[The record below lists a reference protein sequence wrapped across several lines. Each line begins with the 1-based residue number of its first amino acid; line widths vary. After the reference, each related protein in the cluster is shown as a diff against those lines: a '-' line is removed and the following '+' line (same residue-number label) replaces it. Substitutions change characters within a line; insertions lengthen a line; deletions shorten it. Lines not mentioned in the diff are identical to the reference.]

1 MRSKCLALCLTLCLT
16 TTGCRSRGRAVERER
31 HDVVECLSRDDLR
44 DTVTIRWWEGPV
56 GDLPDTLQ
64 ILPTEARRVVVTRHQ
79 VRAAASLAREE
90 QSAQEVASPPSPP
103 LTKNNRRKPLLI
115 GMALGLTLAVLLRV
129 AIAKLS
135 K

>member
-1 MRSKCLALCLTLCLT
+1 MRSGWLVLCLSLCLTS
-16 TTGCRSRGRAVERER
+16 GCRSRGRAVQRER

-56 GDLPDTLQ
+56 GDLPDTPQ
-64 ILPTEARRVVVTRHQ
+64 VLPPETRRVVVTRH
-79 VRAAASLAREE
+79 RTRTADRTAREE
-90 QSAQEVASPPSPP
+90 QSTQEVTAPAPP
-103 LTKNNRRKPLLI
+103 LPKNNRRKPLLI
-115 GMALGLTLAVLLRV
+115 GIALGLTLAVLLRL

>member
-1 MRSKCLALCLTLCLT
+1 MRSKWLTLCLTLCLT

-79 VRAAASLAREE
+79 VRAAARQAREE
-90 QSAQEVASPPSPP
+90 QSAQEVASPAPS
-103 LTKNNRRKPLLI
+103 LTKNNRRRPLLI

>member
-44 DTVTIRWWEGPV
+44 DTVTIRWWEGPI

-64 ILPTEARRVVVTRHQ
+64 ILPPETRRVVVTRHQ
-79 VRAAASLAREE
+79 VRAAARQAREE
-90 QSAQEVASPPSPP
+90 QSTQEVTAPAPP
-103 LTKNNRRKPLLI
+103 LTKNNRRKPSLI
-115 GMALGLTLAVLLRV
+115 GIALGLTLAVLLRV

>member
-1 MRSKCLALCLTLCLT
+1 MRSQWFLFCLALCLTS
-16 TTGCRSRGRAVERER
+16 GCKSRGHVVERER

-79 VRAAASLAREE
+79 VRAAASQAREE

>member
-1 MRSKCLALCLTLCLT
+1 MRSQWLLFCLALCLTS
-16 TTGCRSRGRAVERER
+16 GCKSRGRAVQRER

-44 DTVTIRWWEGPV
+44 DTVTIRWWEGPI

-79 VRAAASLAREE
+79 VRTAARQAREE

-103 LTKNNRRKPLLI
+103 LTKNNRRRPLLI

>member
-16 TTGCRSRGRAVERER
+16 TTGCRSRGRAVERAR

-79 VRAAASLAREE
+79 VRAAASQAREE
-90 QSAQEVASPPSPP
+90 QSAQEVASPAPP
-103 LTKNNRRKPLLI
+103 LTKNNRRRPLLI

>member
-1 MRSKCLALCLTLCLT
+1 MRSEWLVLCLTLCL

-64 ILPTEARRVVVTRHQ
+64 ILPPERRRVVVTRHQ
-79 VRAAASLAREE
+79 VRTAARQAREE
-90 QSAQEVASPPSPP
+90 QSTQEVTAPSST
-103 LTKNNRRKPLLI
+103 LNKNNRRKPFLI
-115 GMALGLTLAVLLRV
+115 GIALGLTLAVLLRV

>member
-1 MRSKCLALCLTLCLT
+1 MRSGWLVLCLSLCLTS
-16 TTGCRSRGRAVERER
+16 GCGSRGRAVQRER

-56 GDLPDTLQ
+56 GDLLDTPQ
-64 ILPTEARRVVVTRHQ
+64 VLPPETRRVVVTRH
-79 VRAAASLAREE
+79 RARTAREE
-90 QSAQEVASPPSPP
+90 QSTQEVTAPAPP
-103 LTKNNRRKPLLI
+103 LPKNNRRKPLLI
-115 GMALGLTLAVLLRV
+115 GIALGLTLAVLLRL

>member
-1 MRSKCLALCLTLCLT
+1 MAGALSHPLSHDRLQEQ
-16 TTGCRSRGRAVERER
+16 GESGREGAD
-31 HDVVECLSRDDLR
+31 DVVECLSRDDLR

-64 ILPTEARRVVVTRHQ
+64 IRPPERRRVVVTRHQ
-79 VRAAASLAREE
+79 VRTAARQAREE
-90 QSAQEVASPPSPP
+90 QSTQEVTAPAPP
-103 LTKNNRRKPLLI
+103 LPKNNLRKPLLI
-115 GMALGLTLAVLLRV
+115 GIALGLTLAVLLRL

>member
-1 MRSKCLALCLTLCLT
+1 MRSEWLVLCLSLCLTS
-16 TTGCRSRGRAVERER
+16 GCRSRGRAVQRER
-31 HDVVECLSRDDLR
+31 HDVVECLSHDDLR

-64 ILPTEARRVVVTRHQ
+64 IRPPETRRVVVTRH
-79 VRAAASLAREE
+79 RIRTAARQAREE
-90 QSAQEVASPPSPP
+90 QSAQEVTVPTSP
-103 LTKNNRRKPLLI
+103 LTKNNRRKALLI

>member
-1 MRSKCLALCLTLCLT
+1 MRSKCLALCLSLCLT
-16 TTGCRSRGRAVERER
+16 SGCRSRGRAVQRER

-56 GDLPDTLQ
+56 GDLPDTPQ
-64 ILPTEARRVVVTRHQ
+64 ILPPETRRVVVTRH
-79 VRAAASLAREE
+79 RARTAARTAREE

>member
-44 DTVTIRWWEGPV
+44 DTVTIRWWEGPI

-64 ILPTEARRVVVTRHQ
+64 ILPPETRRVVVTRHQ
-79 VRAAASLAREE
+79 VRAAARQAREE
-90 QSAQEVASPPSPP
+90 QSTQEVTAPAPP
-103 LTKNNRRKPLLI
+103 LTKNNRRKPFLI
-115 GMALGLTLAVLLRV
+115 GIALGLTLAVLLRV

>member
-1 MRSKCLALCLTLCLT
+1 MRSKWLTLCLTLCLT

-44 DTVTIRWWEGPV
+44 DTVTIRWWEGPI

-64 ILPTEARRVVVTRHQ
+64 ILPPETRRVVVTRHQ
-79 VRAAASLAREE
+79 VRTSASQAREE

-103 LTKNNRRKPLLI
+103 LTKNNRRRPLLI

>member
-1 MRSKCLALCLTLCLT
+1 MRSEWLVLCLTLCL

-64 ILPTEARRVVVTRHQ
+64 ILPPERRRVVVTRHQ
-79 VRAAASLAREE
+79 VRAAARQARKE
-90 QSAQEVASPPSPP
+90 QSIQEVAAPAPP

-115 GMALGLTLAVLLRV
+115 GVALGLILAVLLQV

>member
-1 MRSKCLALCLTLCLT
+1 MRSGWLVLCLSLCLTS
-16 TTGCRSRGRAVERER
+16 GCRSRGRAVQRER

-64 ILPTEARRVVVTRHQ
+64 ILPPETRRVVVTRH
-79 VRAAASLAREE
+79 RIRTAARQAREE
-90 QSAQEVASPPSPP
+90 QSAQEVTVPTSP
-103 LTKNNRRKPLLI
+103 LTKNNRRKALLI

>member
-1 MRSKCLALCLTLCLT
+1 MRSEWLVLCLSLCLTS
-16 TTGCRSRGRAVERER
+16 GCRSRGRAVQRER
-31 HDVVECLSRDDLR
+31 HDVVECLSSDDLR

-64 ILPTEARRVVVTRHQ
+64 ILPPETRRVVVTRH
-79 VRAAASLAREE
+79 RIRTAARQAREE
-90 QSAQEVASPPSPP
+90 QSAQEVTVPTSP
-103 LTKNNRRKPLLI
+103 LTKNNRRKALLI
-115 GMALGLTLAVLLRV
+115 GMALGLTLAVLLQV

>member
-1 MRSKCLALCLTLCLT
+1 MRSGWLVLCLSLCLTS
-16 TTGCRSRGRAVERER
+16 GCGSRGRAVER

-56 GDLPDTLQ
+56 GDLPDTPQ
-64 ILPTEARRVVVTRHQ
+64 ILPPETRRMVVTRH
-79 VRAAASLAREE
+79 RARTAERTAREE
-90 QSAQEVASPPSPP
+90 QSTQEVASPPSPP

>member
-1 MRSKCLALCLTLCLT
+1 MRSEWPVLCLTLCL

-64 ILPTEARRVVVTRHQ
+64 ILPPERKRVVVTRHQ
-79 VRAAASLAREE
+79 VRTAARQAREE
-90 QSAQEVASPPSPP
+90 RSTQEVTAPAPP

-115 GMALGLTLAVLLRV
+115 GIALGLTLAVLMRM

>member
-1 MRSKCLALCLTLCLT
+1 MRSQWFLFCLALCLTS
-16 TTGCRSRGRAVERER
+16 GCKSRGRAVQRER

-64 ILPTEARRVVVTRHQ
+64 ILPPETRRVVVTRHR
-79 VRAAASLAREE
+79 VRTADRTAREE
-90 QSAQEVASPPSPP
+90 QSTQEVALPSPP
-103 LTKNNRRKPLLI
+103 PVKKNPQKPLLI
-115 GMALGLTLAVLLRV
+115 GIALGLTLAVLLRL

>member
-79 VRAAASLAREE
+79 VRAAARQAREE
-90 QSAQEVASPPSPP
+90 QSAQEVASPAPP
-103 LTKNNRRKPLLI
+103 LTKNNRRRPLLI

>member
-79 VRAAASLAREE
+79 VRAAASQAREE
-90 QSAQEVASPPSPP
+90 QSAQEVASPAPP
-103 LTKNNRRKPLLI
+103 LTKNNRRRPLLI

>member
-1 MRSKCLALCLTLCLT
+1 M
-16 TTGCRSRGRAVERER
+16 
-31 HDVVECLSRDDLR
+31 VECLSSDDLR

-64 ILPTEARRVVVTRHQ
+64 IRPPETRRVVVTRH
-79 VRAAASLAREE
+79 RIRTAARQAREE
-90 QSAQEVASPPSPP
+90 QSAQEVTVPTSP
-103 LTKNNRRKPLLI
+103 LTKNNRRKALLI

>member
-1 MRSKCLALCLTLCLT
+1 MRSEWLVLCLTLCL

-44 DTVTIRWWEGPV
+44 DTVTIQWWEGPV

-64 ILPTEARRVVVTRHQ
+64 ILPPETRRVVVTRHQ
-79 VRAAASLAREE
+79 VRTAARQTREE
-90 QSAQEVASPPSPP
+90 QSTQEVTAPSPT
-103 LTKNNRRKPLLI
+103 LNKNNRHKPFLI
-115 GMALGLTLAVLLRV
+115 GIALGLTLAVLLRL

>member
-1 MRSKCLALCLTLCLT
+1 MRSQWFLFCLALCLTS
-16 TTGCRSRGRAVERER
+16 GCKSRGHVVERER

-64 ILPTEARRVVVTRHQ
+64 ILPPETRRVVVTRHQ
-79 VRAAASLAREE
+79 VRAAARQAREE
-90 QSAQEVASPPSPP
+90 QSDQEVALPSPP
-103 LTKNNRRKPLLI
+103 PVKKNPQKPLLI
-115 GMALGLTLAVLLRV
+115 GIALGLTLAVLLRL

>member
-1 MRSKCLALCLTLCLT
+1 MRSQWFLFCLALCLTS
-16 TTGCRSRGRAVERER
+16 GCKSRGHVVERER

-44 DTVTIRWWEGPV
+44 DTVTIRWWEGPI

-64 ILPTEARRVVVTRHQ
+64 ILPPKTRRVMVTRHQ
-79 VRAAASLAREE
+79 VRTAVRQAHEE
-90 QSAQEVASPPSPP
+90 RSAQEVTTPSPP
-103 LTKNNRRKPLLI
+103 LTKNNRRKPFLI
-115 GMALGLTLAVLLRV
+115 GMALGLTLAVLLRL

>member
-1 MRSKCLALCLTLCLT
+1 MRSQWFLFCLALCLTS
-16 TTGCRSRGRAVERER
+16 GCKSRGRAVQRER

-56 GDLPDTLQ
+56 GDLLDTLQ
-64 ILPTEARRVVVTRHQ
+64 ILPTEARRVVVTRH
-79 VRAAASLAREE
+79 RARTADRTAREE

-115 GMALGLTLAVLLRV
+115 GMALGLSLALIVRAV
-129 AIAKLS
+129 IAKLT

>member
-1 MRSKCLALCLTLCLT
+1 MRSGWLVLCLSLCLTS
-16 TTGCRSRGRAVERER
+16 GCGSRRRAVKRER

-64 ILPTEARRVVVTRHQ
+64 ILPTETRRVVVTRH
-79 VRAAASLAREE
+79 RARTADRTAREE
-90 QSAQEVASPPSPP
+90 QSTQEVTAPAPP
-103 LTKNNRRKPLLI
+103 LPKNNLRKPLLI
-115 GMALGLTLAVLLRV
+115 GIALGLTLAVLLRL

>member
-1 MRSKCLALCLTLCLT
+1 MRSQWFLFCLALCLTS
-16 TTGCRSRGRAVERER
+16 GCKSRGRAVQRER

-64 ILPTEARRVVVTRHQ
+64 ILPPETRRVVVTRHR
-79 VRAAASLAREE
+79 VRTADRTAREE
-90 QSAQEVASPPSPP
+90 QSTQEVALPSPP
-103 LTKNNRRKPLLI
+103 PVKKHPQKPLLI
-115 GMALGLTLAVLLRV
+115 GIALGLTLAVLLRL

>member
-1 MRSKCLALCLTLCLT
+1 MRSKWLTLCLTLCLT

-44 DTVTIRWWEGPV
+44 DTVTIRWWEGPI

-64 ILPTEARRVVVTRHQ
+64 ILPPETRRVVVTRHQ
-79 VRAAASLAREE
+79 VRAAASQAREE

-103 LTKNNRRKPLLI
+103 LTKNNRRRPLLI

>member
-1 MRSKCLALCLTLCLT
+1 M
-16 TTGCRSRGRAVERER
+16 
-31 HDVVECLSRDDLR
+31 VECLSRDDLR

-64 ILPTEARRVVVTRHQ
+64 ILSPETRRVVVTRHQ
-79 VRAAASLAREE
+79 VRTAARQAREE
-90 QSAQEVASPPSPP
+90 QSTQEVASPPSPP
-103 LTKNNRRKPLLI
+103 LTKNNRRRPLLI